1 MISILIPIYNGI
13 EFIEE
18 SVNSVLKQSY
28 EKWEIIIGVNG
39 HEENSEVYKIAKK
52 YEGDKIKVLDLFMI
66 KGKSNALNKM
76 LSFTSYDYIALLDV
90 DDIWLP
96 SKLETQLSYLHYDV
110 IGTKCV
116 YFGDLSGIIPN
127 IPTGDISHFDFVS
140 VNPIINSSSIIRKE
154 YCYWYSLY
162 DGVEDY
168 DLWLRLRK
176 QNKRFYNC
184 DDVLVLHRIH
194 TNSAFNTKNHDT
206 LIQEIKENYSKKE
219 DMNSTTN
226 DNTTV
231 VLADATKDNHKN
243 NPKNKNNNKKKKPKK
258 KKHKK

>member
-127 IPTGDISHFDFVS
+127 IS

-154 YCYWYSLY
+154 YCFWHG
-162 DGVEDY
+162 DAVEDY

-184 DDVLVLHRIH
+184 EEVLVLHRIH

-206 LIQEIKENYSKKE
+206 LIQEIKENYNKKE
-219 DMNSTTN
+219 DMNSSTN
-226 DNTTV
+226 NNTTV